1 MSLRP
6 EATAGVMRAYIESG
20 IYAREAVSRFFT
32 IGPMFRHERPQKG
45 RMRQFHQINCECLGP
60 KEPEADAEIICMMME
75 FLGRLGLKNLTLQIN
90 SLGCSSCRPK
100 YRQKLHDWLASLD
113 QSKLCEDC
121 RRRMETNP
129 LRVLDCKVPE
139 CKELTADA
147 PVILEN
153 ECPDCRA
160 HFEAVLRHLDA
171 EKVPYQIN
179 HRLVRG
185 LDYYTRTTWEVV
197 SNEIGSQGS
206 VAGGGR
212 YDGLVE
218 QLGGPAVPGIGF
230 ACGMER
236 LALLLEGREMPEVRP
251 DFYMAV
257 LDDSCRDAAFAL
269 AQNLRREGFS
279 GTMGYESRSMKA
291 TMRQAGKSG
300 ARFTLIMGTNEL
312 ASGSVI
318 IKNMES
324 GEQHEVSCAD
334 AAASLNA
341 EQ

>member
-1 MSLRP
+1 MKGTVWMCSWVG
-6 EATAGVMRAYIESG
+6 EESG
-20 IYAREAVSRFFT
+20 RYLYEYDLDGNYLRKVHLQ
-32 IGPMFRHERPQKG
+32 PVPQWVQG
-45 RMRQFHQINCECLGP
+45 VFYYDG
-60 KEPEADAEIICMMME
+60 
-75 FLGRLGLKNLTLQIN
+75 
-90 SLGCSSCRPK
+90 SLF
-100 YRQKLHDWLASLD
+100 
-113 QSKLCEDC
+113 
-121 RRRMETNP
+121 
-129 LRVLDCKVPE
+129 
-139 CKELTADA
+139 LTADDGTADDNEPDHLYRVDISSASSA

-251 DFYMAV
+251 DFYVAV